1 MFQQTQFLDIVF
13 LLIVALFL
21 ISRLRAV
28 LGTRPEQTE
37 EREDDENVVDIS
49 DYRTVHPD
57 DTDDETADDDGFLAE
72 HIGNADTGT
81 AEVFEKIKKID
92 PAFSMKNF
100 LNKASKAFEYIAVS
114 FASGDKSSL
123 KPLVS
128 ADLYE
133 KFAAVIDERTQRG
146 EKVEFS
152 LIGFTDITVVKA
164 ELYGNVA
171 ELTVEFVTEQTNLVK
186 DENGTLI
193 SGDPTYIETVMDIW
207 TLRKDLKEKT
217 PVWTLTATK
226 QKAA

>member
-28 LGTRPEQTE
+28 LGTRPERTE

-49 DYRTVHPD
+49 DYRTVNPD
-57 DTDDETADDDGFLAE
+57 GDGEKADDEVFLAE
-72 HIGNADTGT
+72 HIGNADAGT

-146 EKVEFS
+146 ETVEFS
-152 LIGFTDITVVKA
+152 LIGFKDITVVKA